1 VIAPKGWLAHL
12 ADIADGGTAA
22 IAPLSR
28 DLNAIERSEQWL
40 RRRPAA
46 AMGLA
51 GAEVALGA
59 LALRRG
65 LESRGAKRWVGL
77 AAAVA
82 LLGDGAIDFALA
94 ARRAQYFPR
103 RSL

>member
-1 VIAPKGWLAHL
+1 
-12 ADIADGGTAA
+12 
-22 IAPLSR
+22 
-28 DLNAIERSEQWL
+28 
-40 RRRPAA
+40 
-46 AMGLA
+46 MGLA

-59 LALRRG
+59 VALRRG